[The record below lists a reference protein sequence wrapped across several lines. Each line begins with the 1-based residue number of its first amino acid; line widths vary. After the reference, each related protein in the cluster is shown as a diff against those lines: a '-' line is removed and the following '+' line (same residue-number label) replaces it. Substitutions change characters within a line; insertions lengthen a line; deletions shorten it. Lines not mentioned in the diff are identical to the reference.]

1 MKCCRRTKVPETD
14 CFAELTV
21 GTNAQTVRF
30 FLARERSDRAFEG
43 TRELPAVEG
52 SMRISPHV
60 SGVVAIGF
68 PSRKFVFCVMGPC
81 TAKTTDSNSVELG
94 IAILGCEPI
103 RPPQ

>member
-60 SGVVAIGF
+60 SGVSGNRISLSEVCVLCNGSLHCKNNGF
-68 PSRKFVFCVMGPC
+68 EFSGTWNRH
-81 TAKTTDSNSVELG
+81 LG
-94 IAILGCEPI
+94 M
-103 RPPQ
+103 